1 MSHQEKEMAKKIE
14 QFKKYKNELTKCKD
28 LECLKNTFLKIDK
41 SLITTI
47 HYSQL

>member
-1 MSHQEKEMAKKIE
+1 MNQQEKEMVKKLDKFE
-14 QFKKYKNELTKCKD
+14 EYKKELVKCKD

-47 HYSQL
+47 HYSDL